1 MRSYFPKPEPP
12 TMKNIFK
19 KLHLPAV
26 VGALSSLVGLAD
38 LAARPEVA
46 QTLPHFMPDEWAVA
60 CVAVGTAISAVSR
73 AIHKDDVIEIPKPR
87 SRDL

>member
-1 MRSYFPKPEPP
+1 MNFL
-12 TMKNIFK
+12 K

-46 QTLPHFMPDEWAVA
+46 SALPHFLPDQWAVA
-60 CVAVGTAISAVSR
+60 LVAVGTAISAVSR
-73 AIHKDDVIEIPKPR
+73 AIHAGDKVEVPKPR
-87 SRDL
+87 F